1 MVEGSCSRHKNKK
14 VNFMQEKD
22 FEYTG
27 YNKNLREVSKKL
39 RKNMTPQEKHLWY
52 DFLSKHNIKFVKQRP
67 IGRFV
72 ADFYCSKAKLVIE
85 IDGSQHYTDEGKN
98 YDEFR
103 TEIINKYGVKVVRFS
118 NYDIDNN
125 FEGVCAEIER
135 EIKDRLQ

>member
-1 MVEGSCSRHKNKK
+1 
-14 VNFMQEKD
+14 MQEKD